1 VRLTPLIIDVLRDPF
16 AAILSAGIG
25 GYIAYLIVSI
35 PSRGSGMGTQRV
47 DSPERLRIVEAGL
60 SDPTIS
66 AVLSVDLF
74 GGVLM
79 KVFPLLLVTSA
90 ILVAY
95 AIGYGREQGFTLL
108 YSIMSLPNRI
118 YTAVYMTTPMLVYV
132 TTIALATLVAYAF
145 REVYLLTYPS
155 FILTALSLTIA
166 ITLLSLTIPLVIIAI
181 LRSTFRGLAASIVV
195 SFLIISFTNYD
206 RVLGEL
212 IWGGER
218 GSVWDPLVRSSIL
231 AGVLLAVIVLT
242 IALLLWRSSLR

>member
-35 PSRGSGMGTQRV
+35 PSRGSGMGIQRV
-47 DSPERLRIVEAGL
+47 DFPERLRLVEAGL

-74 GGVLM
+74 GEVLM

-95 AIGYGREQGFTLL
+95 AVSYGREQGFTLL
-108 YSIMSLPNRI
+108 YSIMGLPNRV

-132 TTIALATLVAYAF
+132 TTIVLATLVAYAF

-206 RVLGEL
+206 RVLREL

>member
-1 VRLTPLIIDVLRDPF
+1 M
-16 AAILSAGIG
+16 AI
-25 GYIAYLIVSI
+25 
-35 PSRGSGMGTQRV
+35 
-47 DSPERLRIVEAGL
+47 
-60 SDPTIS
+60 
-66 AVLSVDLF
+66 
-74 GGVLM
+74 
-79 KVFPLLLVTSA
+79 
-90 ILVAY
+90 
-95 AIGYGREQGFTLL
+95 
-108 YSIMSLPNRI
+108 
-118 YTAVYMTTPMLVYV
+118 PMLVYV

-166 ITLLSLTIPLVIIAI
+166 ITLLSLTIPLVIIAV

-206 RVLGEL
+206 RVLREL

>member
-1 VRLTPLIIDVLRDPF
+1 MRLTPLIIDVLRDPF

-95 AIGYGREQGFTLL
+95 AISYGREQGFTLL
-108 YSIMSLPNRI
+108 YSIMGLPNRI

-166 ITLLSLTIPLVIIAI
+166 ITLLSLTIPLVI
-181 LRSTFRGLAASIVV
+181 
-195 SFLIISFTNYD
+195 
-206 RVLGEL
+206 
-212 IWGGER
+212 
-218 GSVWDPLVRSSIL
+218 
-231 AGVLLAVIVLT
+231 
-242 IALLLWRSSLR
+242 

>member
-1 VRLTPLIIDVLRDPF
+1 
-16 AAILSAGIG
+16 
-25 GYIAYLIVSI
+25 
-35 PSRGSGMGTQRV
+35 
-47 DSPERLRIVEAGL
+47 
-60 SDPTIS
+60 
-66 AVLSVDLF
+66 
-74 GGVLM
+74 
-79 KVFPLLLVTSA
+79 
-90 ILVAY
+90 
-95 AIGYGREQGFTLL
+95 
-108 YSIMSLPNRI
+108 
-118 YTAVYMTTPMLVYV
+118 MLVYV

-206 RVLGEL
+206 RVLREL
-212 IWGGER
+212 IWGEER